1 MIRKLLTITA
11 ATAAL
16 TLGSVGVA
24 SADAQP
30 PFGNPPSHM
39 CDFVGGQGTF
49 DCFLLTILTAIS
61 TGSANS
67 GSAL

>member
-1 MIRKLLTITA
+1 MIRKLLIVTA
-11 ATAAL
+11 ATATLA
-16 TLGSVGVA
+16 LGSAGVA

-30 PFGNPPSHM
+30 PFGNPPTHM

-61 TGSANS
+61 TGSANT
-67 GSAL
+67 GSAA